1 MTLPCKG
8 AGARLVTQ
16 DPRLRSCLCAGIAH
30 LMGSRNKEA
39 EAAGEPVRVHCLSP
53 GMVLTDLLLAGATD
67 RNKQARTCPMHALTL
82 QAV

>member
-1 MTLPCKG
+1 
-8 AGARLVTQ
+8 
-16 DPRLRSCLCAGIAH
+16 
-30 LMGSRNKEA
+30 MGSLNKEA
-39 EAAGEPVRVHCLSP
+39 AAAGQPVRVHCLSP